1 MADPPALSSVTRK
14 VIWRLLPFMMLLYL
28 VNYVD
33 RANVGYAATKMNSEL
48 GLSAAAFGLG
58 AGIFYLGYMLFEV
71 PSNIL
76 LHKVGARIWIARILI
91 TWGIVS
97 GLTSLVQGPVSF
109 YLVRILLGV
118 AEAGFYPGMILY
130 LTYWLPRR
138 PRVFATSLFVLAI
151 PLSNVVAAPISLP
164 MVAQPHIF
172 GITGWRFMF
181 LAECIPAIV
190 LGVVTLFWLTS
201 RPEQAKW
208 LSRPEK
214 EVLSA
219 ALDAEAAE
227 TTHTVRH
234 SVASALRSRRVL
246 ALSSVYF
253 GINFGLV
260 ALIFFLPQILTS
272 FKQQYGASYSPVQLG
287 LLTALPY
294 LVSIPVMLAWGWH
307 SRRTGEATWHVA
319 LPMFV
324 GGISTSAAL
333 YMSSPGLAI
342 AAISVT
348 ATAVFCA
355 IPVFWQLPSE
365 FLTGT
370 AAAAAIALINT
381 IGVSSNFV
389 GPYLMG
395 WLRDSTGSFRPGMF
409 VIAGFMVLGGILA
422 LALRRTTRQ
431 PTPEPTERPLLAT
444 SAPGLEFTTE
454 ETR

>member
-1 MADPPALSSVTRK
+1 MADPPPLSSVTRK

-33 RANVGYAATKMNSEL
+33 RANVGYAATRMNSEL

-76 LHKVGARIWIARILI
+76 LHKVGAR
-91 TWGIVS
+91 
-97 GLTSLVQGPVSF
+97 
-109 YLVRILLGV
+109 
-118 AEAGFYPGMILY
+118 ILY

-164 MVAQPHIF
+164 MVAQPHIL

-201 RPEQAKW
+201 RPEQATW

-214 EVLSA
+214 EVLGA

-227 TTHTVRH
+227 TTRTVRH
-234 SVASALRSRRVL
+234 SVAR
-246 ALSSVYF
+246 
-253 GINFGLV
+253 
-260 ALIFFLPQILTS
+260 
-272 FKQQYGASYSPVQLG
+272 
-287 LLTALPY
+287 
-294 LVSIPVMLAWGWH
+294 LAWGWH

-324 GGISTSAAL
+324 AGISTSAAL
-333 YMSSPGLAI
+333 YMSSARARDRGDIGDRGGGLLRDPGVLAASLGVSHRDGGRGGHRADQHDRCVQQLRRPLSDGLA
-342 AAISVT
+342 ARLDR
-348 ATAVFCA
+348 
-355 IPVFWQLPSE
+355 QLPTRDVRDRRLHGARRHPRASPAPGHRPTDPRADRAD
-365 FLTGT
+365 L
-370 AAAAAIALINT
+370 AVQL
-381 IGVSSNFV
+381 
-389 GPYLMG
+389 GP
-395 WLRDSTGSFRPGMF
+395 RPG
-409 VIAGFMVLGGILA
+409 IHHRG
-422 LALRRTTRQ
+422 
-431 PTPEPTERPLLAT
+431 
-444 SAPGLEFTTE
+444 